1 LEFDWAGVII
11 GPDLLVRGG
20 RVVTERENCKDPDL
34 TRSTVTHEQFDRLV
48 RNTYKVL
55 LTRGL
60 AGVVL
65 YSDDPE
71 TQEFLTDLVVHRPVH
86 T

>member
-1 LEFDWAGVII
+1 MII
-11 GPDLLVRGG
+11 GPDLLARGG
-20 RVVTERENCKDPDL
+20 RLVTEREGCKDKDL
-34 TRSTVTHEQFDRLV
+34 TRSSVTPEQFDRLI

-65 YSDDPE
+65 YAADPE
-71 TQEFLTDLVVHRPVH
+71 TQEFLSGLVNGSGAG
-86 T
+86 